1 MQSGLHRRAA
11 LSAASLPA
19 AVLLAALSGG
29 ILGGCSFQPL
39 VPWSRD
45 LAPLSLGAGEEL
57 TLVDGR
63 GRFREIF
70 CTVNRDHGESLPDYR
85 PCEEA
90 LTHIGIEPP
99 ATGAPVPLGAS
110 EQDLLVL
117 MVPGFG
123 YQCVK
128 NWLDHDYSAPL
139 HLAEHGYQV
148 ELLEVNG
155 LASSAA
161 NAAAIREF
169 IANLPPGKAGRP
181 LVLIGYS
188 KGAPDILESL
198 VAYPEL
204 AQTVVAVVS
213 FAGAVG
219 GSPLA
224 DSVTRSRMELL
235 TKVPRS
241 ECDSGDGG
249 ALQSLSTEYRRQW
262 IREQELP
269 ADIRYYSVIA
279 FPDPETRIST
289 GLKPS
294 WREISEKA
302 DARNDSQLIFYDQ
315 ALPGSTLLAFTNADH
330 WAMAVPVARQHA
342 FAAATFANRNDF
354 PREVMLEA
362 LLRYI
367 EEDLAR

>member
-1 MQSGLHRRAA
+1 MQSGLQRRAA
-11 LSAASLPA
+11 LSAASLPP
-19 AVLLAALSGG
+19 AVLLAALLGG

-45 LAPLSLGAGEEL
+45 LAPLSLGTGEEL
-57 TLVDGR
+57 ALVDGR

-70 CTVNRDHGESLPDYR
+70 CAVNRDHGESLPDHR

-99 ATGAPVPLGAS
+99 ATGAPAPLGAS

-169 IANLPPGKAGRP
+169 IANLPPGKAGRCRASRP
-181 LVLIGYS
+181 N
-188 KGAPDILESL
+188 
-198 VAYPEL
+198 
-204 AQTVVAVVS
+204 T
-213 FAGAVG
+213 G
-219 GSPLA
+219 GNG
-224 DSVTRSRMELL
+224 
-235 TKVPRS
+235 
-241 ECDSGDGG
+241 SGNTSCP
-249 ALQSLSTEYRRQW
+249 Q
-262 IREQELP
+262 
-269 ADIRYYSVIA
+269 
-279 FPDPETRIST
+279 
-289 GLKPS
+289 
-294 WREISEKA
+294 
-302 DARNDSQLIFYDQ
+302 
-315 ALPGSTLLAFTNADH
+315 
-330 WAMAVPVARQHA
+330 
-342 FAAATFANRNDF
+342 TFATTR
-354 PREVMLEA
+354 
-362 LLRYI
+362 
-367 EEDLAR
+367 